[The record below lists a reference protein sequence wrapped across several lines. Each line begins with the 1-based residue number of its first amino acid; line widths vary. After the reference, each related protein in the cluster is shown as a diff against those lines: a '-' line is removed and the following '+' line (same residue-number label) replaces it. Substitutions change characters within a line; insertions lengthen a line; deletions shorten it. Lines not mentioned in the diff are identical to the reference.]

1 MKLKIYCDGATSNNG
16 YKNSVGGWAF
26 VILDEKEEIIVE
38 RSDNVK
44 PATNNICELTAAAKA
59 CAQIDIMERYYWKN
73 KIDEVEIYSDSA
85 YLINCYV
92 QGWWKKWLENNWV
105 NSKKEP
111 VANQELWEQLI
122 PHFLD
127 SRFKFYKVKG
137 HSNSKS
143 QHSKWN
149 NYVDQLAV
157 KAKEKK

>member
-26 VILDEKEEIIVE
+26 VILDEKEEVIIE
-38 RSDNVK
+38 RSGKIK
-44 PATNNICELTAAAKA
+44 PATNNICELTAAIKA
-59 CAQIDIMERYYWKN
+59 CAQIDVMEQIYRKN

-85 YLINCYV
+85 YLIQCCA
-92 QGWWKKWLENNWV
+92 QGWWRKWLENNWV

-122 PHFLD
+122 PRFLD
-127 SRFKFYKVKG
+127 NRFKFYKVKG

-149 NYVDQLAV
+149 NYVDRLAV
-157 KAKEKK
+157 EAKEKK